1 MSWQRNWSS
10 LGGPN
15 RVAQGRQDRDKDMR
29 VMEIPGF
36 PEKVEISDLDD
47 FFKPRLSQTVVIW
60 PEQAIPLLGYMC
72 HPNDPAAREALLV
85 TLRSWPEASE
95 DTPPAV
101 PKGLGRTQH
110 EWQHV
115 ADIFHLHRDL
125 VEGEHQTRRGGPS
138 IGKAIT
144 LAQANAKSRG
154 TGAATLWSDWSA
166 YKDVA
171 HLVTA
176 AMLISAETRTRYRNK
191 PFEPFGLRW
200 DQFIPFQMTML
211 MPDLVLTVALE
222 FERLGL
228 SFVPHARSEPTL
240 DPETLWRIPPDIN
253 VAPLTPPARKVRPQ
267 DLVVLKDRR
276 AGNRG
281 KANAA
286 KTTPVSG

>member
-1 MSWQRNWSS
+1 
-10 LGGPN
+10 
-15 RVAQGRQDRDKDMR
+15 MR

-36 PEKVEISDLDD
+36 PEKIEISNLDD
-47 FFKPRLSQTVVIW
+47 LFKTRLSQTVVIW

-72 HPNDPAAREALLV
+72 HPNDPAARDALLL
-85 TLRSWPEASE
+85 TLRSWAEASE
-95 DTPPAV
+95 SAPAV
-101 PKGLGRTQH
+101 PKRLGRTQH

-125 VEGEHQTRRGGPS
+125 VEGEHQARRGGPS

-144 LAQANAKSRG
+144 LAEANAKSRG

-176 AMLISAETRTRYRNK
+176 ATLISAEARTRYRNQ
-191 PFEPFGLRW
+191 PFEPSGLWFDR
-200 DQFIPFQMTML
+200 FTPFQMAML
-211 MPDLVLTVALE
+211 MPDLVLAVALE

-228 SFVPHARSEPTL
+228 SFVPPAGSESAL
-240 DPETLWRIPPDIN
+240 DPETLWHIPPDIN
-253 VAPLTPPARKVRPQ
+253 VAPLPPPARTIRSQ
-267 DLVVLKDRR
+267 DLVVLNERR

-281 KANAA
+281 KGNAPE
-286 KTTPVSG
+286 TTPVSG